1 MATRLERLR
10 TTRGIIDLQLRAQQ
24 IMCRVTQEQY
34 REALQCEKLIGMCEY
49 VLEKLDREINQEI
62 ALYESYGS
70 ISHDMF
76 KPIPNMWIT
85 NEVLDEIDQKN
96 AKK

>member
-1 MATRLERLR
+1 MR
-10 TTRGIIDLQLRAQQ
+10 TARGIIDLQLRAQQ

-34 REALQCEKLIGMCEY
+34 REALQCEKLIDMGEDL
-49 VLEKLDREINQEI
+49 LERFDQEINQEI
-62 ALYESYGS
+62 ALYESYGV
-70 ISHDMF
+70 IPRDMF
-76 KPIPNMWIT
+76 EPISNMWVT